1 MPRVRLPPSRRITRS
16 SSGCLICK
24 LLPVF
29 IVAVMLFA
37 VHYMKI
43 LPEARG
49 SLQSHR
55 SKLERT
61 RHASGAASPS
71 SVYHAGSPSALQL
84 REILRGAAATA
95 TLSTSHDDLPSQEED
110 KQAGVAAKISA
121 PLSQRESRVL
131 AAQKRKADLISA
143 AAAMKDKMEDAAAL
157 TQMKKKKEKESRSL
171 RLQTAKDASRADA
184 SAAASATAALSRP
197 KQRPVTGAAK
207 DGSKKTKE
215 KTTKKSPTK
224 NAVEQ
229 NDRKKK
235 KKSTASP
242 PPPSAPKKEEKAE
255 AGADVVV
262 QVEGGKGGK
271 GCKGEDCNRTMC
283 ISNKHMC
290 PPDFPNFEPRH
301 DGQGFVAALPL
312 DIYIKCLYSFFFFSL
327 TLCFSFCVEC

>member
-1 MPRVRLPPSRRITRS
+1 
-16 SSGCLICK
+16 
-24 LLPVF
+24 
-29 IVAVMLFA
+29 MLFA

-157 TQMKKKKEKESRSL
+157 TQMKKKKEKESRNL

-224 NAVEQ
+224 NAVVQ

-235 KKSTASP
+235 KKSTAAT
-242 PPPSAPKKEEKAE
+242 PPPSAPKEEEKAE

-262 QVEGGKGGK
+262 QVEGRKGGK

-301 DGQGFVAALPL
+301 DGQGFVAALTTL
-312 DIYIKCLYSFFFFSL
+312 KMLQFLKSFSL
-327 TLCFSFCVEC
+327 ILCVSPFVLNVNY

>member
-143 AAAMKDKMEDAAAL
+143 AAAMKDQMEDAAAL

-215 KTTKKSPTK
+215 KTMKKSPTK

-301 DGQGFVAALPL
+301 DGQGFVAALT
-312 DIYIKCLYSFFFFSL
+312 
-327 TLCFSFCVEC
+327 TLLR